1 MRKGEIQLDE
11 SVIAALENG
20 NGDKTKNSKFWAE
33 DRSEWQKEEI
43 KNSREKV
50 KAAQILR
57 SHISAAEGVTETN
70 HANEA
75 VESETKTFKNEKA
88 ELEKHLVGLKELLD
102 KTNTLEKRVKI
113 ASNMQIA
120 RDKMHEVDAKI
131 ANLKAVEKEGEQKQG
146 DSVNIDDKAD
156 DWKKLIAQNKAD
168 KLVRKAEKDSAAAP
182 AIEKAEKKEDNP
194 KLNLNSNPLN
204 LKNMEKE
211 NFNEDILKDVSNA
224 EALGE
229 YHQKKSAEE
238 TEKKKEMKEYAEEV
252 IPNAESTADFYV
264 KKKKQKEEEEK
275 YDENIAE
282 IQSDVP
288 NADAFVKK
296 SKIDTRSGDRKNP
309 IDNIDT
315 SADNAPVDTA
325 PVDNVSD
332 LKKIIREREKNMP
345 KEIGDELIDKD
356 LEKRAAEILTTG
368 EQDAEKQGKQNKGLK
383 KELTE
388 EREVNAELQDRVIR
402 AEAILTNIENA
413 FEEKKK
419 ELTEKEVKGLGK
431 IWKFLNKPKV
441 KFAIGVGLIGG
452 ATIATGG
459 GSLVGAWLHL
469 PYGLGIAGLG
479 GTSNL
484 TTALLGSGFAA
495 SAYGSKLKEGFRQNM
510 NELLDIAKSAKES
523 AAGGTQTEKRLQASE
538 AASRSS
544 AEKSTDGKNE
554 KLDVEKIVN
563 FVKEAKENKL
573 TAQNLLNGFGGKVEN
588 IEGARQLIES
598 EMSIFAFSKEKRDIN
613 DAHKWLR
620 KKLEEINEIKKQE
633 QVSKESTEQQP
644 TEAGV
649 KAVNESVELA
659 EPAKAV
665 ETGKL
670 EKPEAKEAS
679 KDNKPEVGNV
689 ILKETP
695 ARKEGSSAENLVSLD
710 DQKKLFEARDRFFG
724 LSRLIG
730 QNKEKI
736 NTKVLETIAELVN
749 SEIEKGKYETV
760 DPVVKLANDL
770 VENKEKFD
778 FFGKEANASNRDNT
792 AKERLISEIKTHA
805 LHMENNGLLGATA
818 EEKEKNRLAIAAL
831 LDSKEFKSQI

>member
-670 EKPEAKEAS
+670 EKP
-679 KDNKPEVGNV
+679 
-689 ILKETP
+689 
-695 ARKEGSSAENLVSLD
+695 
-710 DQKKLFEARDRFFG
+710 
-724 LSRLIG
+724 
-730 QNKEKI
+730 
-736 NTKVLETIAELVN
+736 
-749 SEIEKGKYETV
+749 
-760 DPVVKLANDL
+760 
-770 VENKEKFD
+770 
-778 FFGKEANASNRDNT
+778 
-792 AKERLISEIKTHA
+792 
-805 LHMENNGLLGATA
+805 
-818 EEKEKNRLAIAAL
+818 
-831 LDSKEFKSQI
+831 

>member
-204 LKNMEKE
+204 LKNMEKNIEEDGGFDAYAKANEE
-211 NFNEDILKDVSNA
+211 NALKEEQEKALKDFEAQKDKESGNLYDDVNKKYKLEA
-224 EALGE
+224 E
-229 YHQKKSAEE
+229 QKKAKEAYESEFE
-238 TEKKKEMKEYAEEV
+238 NRGKTSKNEKDKWDKLREKDDDDVEKEKRAARLKE
-252 IPNAESTADFYV
+252 
-264 KKKKQKEEEEK
+264 KEEFKNAYKQQFGEEEDGAGSVK
-275 YDENIAE
+275 DSGKQNI
-282 IQSDVP
+282 V
-288 NADAFVKK
+288 N
-296 SKIDTRSGDRKNP
+296 
-309 IDNIDT
+309 NIDA
-315 SADNAPVDTA
+315 SVDNAPVDTA

-345 KEIGDELIDKD
+345 KKIGDELIDND
-356 LEKRAAEILTTG
+356 LEKSAQKIKDRAKKEFPELAEII
-368 EQDAEKQGKQNKGLK
+368 EDEKKPIQDLLDAK
-383 KELTE
+383 K
-388 EREVNAELQDRVIR
+388 
-402 AEAILTNIENA
+402 IENL
-413 FEEKKK
+413 ELREIYEKASNRFAAMKT
-419 ELTEKEVKGLGK
+419 ELDKQIEEVKNPTLKESIIG
-431 IWKFLNKPKV
+431 FLKKPKV
-441 KFAIGVGLIGG
+441 KGAIVFGLAGAAVYAASGGTAVPVYFAVKAALATAGVDIFVPAAAGYGLSTWGTAAVAGG
-452 ATIATGG
+452 A
-459 GSLVGAWLHL
+459 GAEFISYLSKKL
-469 PYGLGIAGLG
+469 GLSKGEKSDREKHQEGLE
-479 GTSNL
+479 NL
-484 TTALLGSGFAA
+484 KNIGSGQGQANET
-495 SAYGSKLKEGFRQNM
+495 SAEAPIETPVKKEGFIGKMKKRIFG
-510 NELLDIAKSAKES
+510 EKE
-523 AAGGTQTEKRLQASE
+523 QEKAS
-538 AASRSS
+538 
-544 AEKSTDGKNE
+544 
-554 KLDVEKIVN
+554 
-563 FVKEAKENKL
+563 KEN
-573 TAQNLLNGFGGKVEN
+573 
-588 IEGARQLIES
+588 
-598 EMSIFAFSKEKRDIN
+598 
-613 DAHKWLR
+613 
-620 KKLEEINEIKKQE
+620 
-633 QVSKESTEQQP
+633 TEQQP

-695 ARKEGSSAENLVSLD
+695 ARKEGSSAENLVFSE
-710 DQKKLFEARDRFFG
+710 DQKKLFEAKDRFFG

-736 NTKVLETIAELVN
+736 NTNVLETIAELVN

-778 FFGKEANASNRDNT
+778 FFGKEANAGNRDNV
-792 AKERLISEIKTHA
+792 AKEKLISEIKTHA

>member
-1 MRKGEIQLDE
+1 
-11 SVIAALENG
+11 
-20 NGDKTKNSKFWAE
+20 
-33 DRSEWQKEEI
+33 
-43 KNSREKV
+43 
-50 KAAQILR
+50 
-57 SHISAAEGVTETN
+57 
-70 HANEA
+70 
-75 VESETKTFKNEKA
+75 
-88 ELEKHLVGLKELLD
+88 
-102 KTNTLEKRVKI
+102 
-113 ASNMQIA
+113 
-120 RDKMHEVDAKI
+120 
-131 ANLKAVEKEGEQKQG
+131 
-146 DSVNIDDKAD
+146 
-156 DWKKLIAQNKAD
+156 
-168 KLVRKAEKDSAAAP
+168 
-182 AIEKAEKKEDNP
+182 
-194 KLNLNSNPLN
+194 
-204 LKNMEKE
+204 
-211 NFNEDILKDVSNA
+211 
-224 EALGE
+224 
-229 YHQKKSAEE
+229 
-238 TEKKKEMKEYAEEV
+238 
-252 IPNAESTADFYV
+252 
-264 KKKKQKEEEEK
+264 
-275 YDENIAE
+275 
-282 IQSDVP
+282 
-288 NADAFVKK
+288 
-296 SKIDTRSGDRKNP
+296 DTRSGDRKNP